1 MDQACEVRGMHHT
14 LFGQNQPEDMKAQ
27 EFQKTVCSL
36 VVPLKAYEN
45 RGGILHIHADC
56 IRVLP
61 ASVKALYY
69 EILSQVIF

>member
-27 EFQKTVCSL
+27 EFQKPEYFL
-36 VVPLKAYEN
+36 VVLLRAYES
-45 RGGILHIHADC
+45 REEILHTHADC